1 MLVLLVEDSL
11 EDAELLERHFTISG
25 FQVSIDRVANSS
37 DMRDALANRDYD
49 VVIADYTVP
58 GFGAIP
64 ALRLLKQSG
73 RDIPFIILSGTMSDE
88 TAVAAMRAGAQDY
101 VVKGNLSRLLPAM
114 EREIQEAVAR
124 RHKRQMEVALHEA
137 DKAVSVG
144 EARLQGIIGS
154 AMDAIITIGADQHIL
169 VFNAAAEKIFGCP
182 ATEAIGHPLDRFIP
196 ATLREDHRRHVQAF
210 AGSGSTSRSMH
221 SPGILYGLQANGEEF
236 PIEAT
241 ISHVTVD
248 GEKLYTVILRD
259 ITERRQAEYEL
270 HKSEARFRSVLEDTR
285 DVIYRMNLQ
294 TGRYEYISPSA
305 QAVEGLSQ
313 DELMALGPESGPAE
327 IHPDDLP
334 AVQSAWAR
342 LGETGRED
350 AEYRQ
355 RSKSGDYR
363 WISNHMS
370 LVRDSAGRPLYRDG
384 NLRDITERKRAEEAL
399 LRSEKL
405 ATVGRM
411 AATIA
416 HEINNPLAAVTNLLF
431 LMGASENLTEPA
443 RQYLDMV
450 DAELKRIAHI
460 TRLSLGFY
468 RESEAMEK
476 VSLSAVLE
484 STLDLLK
491 SKVKAKQAVI
501 EKDWD
506 EQMEVTAKAGELRQ
520 IFSNLIINGLDA
532 IDERGTVK
540 VRVSAAHPDLRNGQR
555 CVRVTIADNGLGIP
569 ASAREHIFEP
579 FFTTKGTVGNGLG
592 LWATRQIVDKHSGT
606 IRVRSSTGGA
616 HRGTSFSVV
625 LPVDQPGKV

>member
-1 MLVLLVEDSL
+1 MSTAPENGNQNARRMLLLLVEDSL
-11 EDAELLERHFTISG
+11 EDAELLERYFTISG

-49 VVIADYTVP
+49 IVIADYTVP

-88 TAVAAMRAGAQDY
+88 TAVAAMRAGAHDY
-101 VVKGNLSRLLPAM
+101 VVKGNLSRLLPAI
-114 EREIQEAVAR
+114 EREIKEAAAR
-124 RHKRQMEVALHEA
+124 HHKRQMEVALHEA
-137 DKAVSVG
+137 DKAINIR
-144 EARLQGIIGS
+144 EAQLQGIIGS
-154 AMDAIITIGADQHIL
+154 AMDAIITIGGDQHIV

-182 ATEAIGHPLDRFIP
+182 TAEAIGHPLDRFIP
-196 ATLREDHRRHVQAF
+196 EAVRANHLRHVQAF
-210 AGSGSTSRSMH
+210 AGSGSTSRSMY
-221 SPGILYGLQANGEEF
+221 SPGILYGLRANGEEF

-241 ISHVTVD
+241 ISRVTVH
-248 GEKLYTVILRD
+248 GENLYTVILRD
-259 ITERRQAEYEL
+259 ITERNQAEYEL
-270 HKSEARFRSVLEDTR
+270 RKSEARFRSVLEDTR

-305 QAVEGLSQ
+305 QAVLGYSQ
-313 DELMALGPESGPAE
+313 DELMTLSPESGSAE

-342 LGETGRED
+342 LAQTGKED

-355 RSKSGDYR
+355 RSKNGDYR

-384 NLRDITERKRAEEAL
+384 TLRDITERKRAEEAL

-416 HEINNPLAAVTNLLF
+416 HEINNPLAAVTNLFF
-431 LMGASENLTEPA
+431 LMGASENLPESA

-468 RESEAMEK
+468 REF
-476 VSLSAVLE
+476 SAA
-484 STLDLLK
+484 T
-491 SKVKAKQAVI
+491 
-501 EKDWD
+501 
-506 EQMEVTAKAGELRQ
+506 
-520 IFSNLIINGLDA
+520 SNS
-532 IDERGTVK
+532 
-540 VRVSAAHPDLRNGQR
+540 VSALID
-555 CVRVTIADNGLGIP
+555 
-569 ASAREHIFEP
+569 
-579 FFTTKGTVGNGLG
+579 
-592 LWATRQIVDKHSGT
+592 
-606 IRVRSSTGGA
+606 
-616 HRGTSFSVV
+616 SVV
-625 LPVDQPGKV
+625 KIGRAHV